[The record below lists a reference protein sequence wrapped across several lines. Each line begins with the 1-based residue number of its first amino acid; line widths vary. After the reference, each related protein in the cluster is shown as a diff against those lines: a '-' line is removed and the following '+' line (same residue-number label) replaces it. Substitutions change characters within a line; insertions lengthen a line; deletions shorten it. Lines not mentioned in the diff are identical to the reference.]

1 MQEAESE
8 GFDLDINK
16 SKKMPQVDRTGKYL
30 FFGQYTFVLL
40 LLLIVIGSSRLCR
53 YCYRQ

>member
-16 SKKMPQVDRTGKYL
+16 SKKMPQVDRTENICFSDKY
-30 FFGQYTFVLL
+30 FCAPTPTY
-40 LLLIVIGSSRLCR
+40 SHR
-53 YCYRQ
+53 

>member
-16 SKKMPQVDRTGKYL
+16 SKKMPQVDRTENICFSDNILLCSYSYL
-30 FFGQYTFVLL
+30 
-40 LLLIVIGSSRLCR
+40 
-53 YCYRQ
+53 